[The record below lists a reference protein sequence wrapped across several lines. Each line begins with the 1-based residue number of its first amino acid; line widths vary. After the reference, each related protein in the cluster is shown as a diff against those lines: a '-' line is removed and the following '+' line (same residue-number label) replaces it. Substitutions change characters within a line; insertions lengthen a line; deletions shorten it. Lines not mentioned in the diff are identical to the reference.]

1 MLNLLY
7 EASKVAKIQVKT
19 PNGLTEVREIYN
31 IILQGET
38 FSSLLCTSSLD
49 LMSKECELPT
59 YMYRNIL
66 KIPKLSFVDDSCDIS
81 YCGKS
86 TQVLNSYTRK
96 EVNTRKLQFA
106 DDKCHRLHIS
116 KGKATQKCS
125 EIYIDKWT
133 YKNFE
138 NNGENISKDIYEGVS
153 PISSVSMQEYLGIC
167 ISKDGKNTLTINAKV
182 AKGQGIINDIF
193 SILESV
199 YFGDYYFEAA
209 ILLRN
214 SLLLSVILHNTEI
227 LYNLTNYDIKRL
239 EDLDYQVIR
248 RCLGTTSK
256 CSKAIL
262 LLEIGAVPL
271 KFIIKKNRIIY
282 CHKLLT
288 SDDKNLAKLVLEHQI
303 KSPMKNDSV
312 ISIR

>member
-1 MLNLLY
+1 
-7 EASKVAKIQVKT
+7 
-19 PNGLTEVREIYN
+19 
-31 IILQGET
+31 
-38 FSSLLCTSSLD
+38 
-49 LMSKECELPT
+49 
-59 YMYRNIL
+59 MYRNIL
-66 KIPKLSFVDDSCDIS
+66 KIPKLSFDDDSCEIS

-199 YFGDYYFEAA
+199 YFGDYFFEAA

-227 LYNLTNYDIKRL
+227 LYNLTNNDIKRL
-239 EDLDYQVIR
+239 EDLDYQVI
-248 RCLGTTSK
+248 
-256 CSKAIL
+256 
-262 LLEIGAVPL
+262 
-271 KFIIKKNRIIY
+271 
-282 CHKLLT
+282 
-288 SDDKNLAKLVLEHQI
+288 
-303 KSPMKNDSV
+303 
-312 ISIR
+312 